1 MALLA
6 ILRRWFAS
14 PDQDEG
20 PKIEALAVHRAA
32 AALLA
37 HMALEDGTVDP
48 REIDRMCDIA
58 HRAFQLDRAA
68 ARTLIEGAIRQA
80 KNDVDL
86 FRSIRPLIAEVA
98 PRDRVKLIEMLWD
111 VVYADGVL
119 HDRENALM
127 RKIAGL
133 LYVSDADSGAAR
145 KRVLARGAGLA
156 GR

>member
-1 MALLA
+1 MALLET
-6 ILRRWFAS
+6 LRRWFTS
-14 PDQDEG
+14 PDQNER
-20 PKIEALAVHRAA
+20 PKIEAPPVHRAA

-48 REIDRMCDIA
+48 REIERMSQIA
-58 HRAFQLDRAA
+58 YRSFHLDPAA
-68 ARTLIEGAIRQA
+68 TRTLIEGAIRQA

-86 FRSIRPLIAEVA
+86 FRAIRPLIAEVA
-98 PRDRVKLIEMLWD
+98 PRDRIKLVEMLWD

-145 KRVLARGAGLA
+145 KRVIARGAGLA